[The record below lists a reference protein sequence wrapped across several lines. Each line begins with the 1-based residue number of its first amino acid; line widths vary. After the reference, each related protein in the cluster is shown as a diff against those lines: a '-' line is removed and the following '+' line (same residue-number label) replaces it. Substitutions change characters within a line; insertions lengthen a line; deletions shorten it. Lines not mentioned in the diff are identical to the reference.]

1 MAVASAVPTAADRT
15 LAPGLPPPL
24 IRSPVAALV
33 SPGVLLVILLLLG
46 PLAILFRYS
55 FNRFVPGELMVSALT
70 LENYAK
76 FFADP
81 YYQDV
86 LWTTLRISALSSAIC
101 LILGFPVAY
110 FMVRLATSRMK
121 ALMIIALVL
130 PLMMGN
136 AVRTAA
142 WMVILGERGL
152 AASIVGL
159 FGFTD
164 RLDIMYTERAVVI
177 GLVSVLLPFMILT
190 LQSVLEGIDRS
201 LEDAAGSLGASHVQ
215 ILWRVLLPL
224 ALPGILAGVLLC
236 FTLSMNAYA
245 TPVLIGGPKFH
256 SMAPE
261 VYQQVQRAMNWPFG
275 AALAFILMITTLLLT
290 VGATALA
297 QRRYRRWAE

>member
-1 MAVASAVPTAADRT
+1 MAMASVVSSATDPLPVPGFR
-15 LAPGLPPPL
+15 PPL
-24 IRSPVAALV
+24 VRSPVAALV
-33 SPGVLLVILLLLG
+33 GPGVLLVVLLLLG

-101 LILGFPVAY
+101 LALGFPVAY
-110 FMVRLATSRMK
+110 FMVRLASSRLK

-164 RLDIMYTERAVVI
+164 RLDIMYTEKAVVI

-201 LEDAAGSLGASHVQ
+201 LEDAAGSLGASHGR
-215 ILWRVLLPL
+215 ILQRVVLPL
-224 ALPGILAGVLLC
+224 ALPGILAGALLC

-256 SMAPE
+256 AMAPE

-275 AALAFILMITTLLLT
+275 AALAFILMITTLALT
-290 VGATALA
+290 IGATALA

>member
-1 MAVASAVPTAADRT
+1 M
-15 LAPGLPPPL
+15 
-24 IRSPVAALV
+24 I
-33 SPGVLLVILLLLG
+33 
-46 PLAILFRYS
+46 
-55 FNRFVPGELMVSALT
+55 
-70 LENYAK
+70 
-76 FFADP
+76 
-81 YYQDV
+81 
-86 LWTTLRISALSSAIC
+86 
-101 LILGFPVAY
+101 
-110 FMVRLATSRMK
+110 
-121 ALMIIALVL
+121 IIALVL

-159 FGFTD
+159 FGFTG
-164 RLDIMYTERAVVI
+164 RLDIMYTEKAVII

-201 LEDAAGSLGASHVQ
+201 LEDAAGSLGASHAQ
-215 ILWRVLLPL
+215 ILRRVLLPL

-256 SMAPE
+256 AMAPE

-275 AALAFILMITTLLLT
+275 AALAFILMITTLVLT
-290 VGATALA
+290 LGATALA
-297 QRRYRRWAE
+297 QRRYRRWAD

>member
-1 MAVASAVPTAADRT
+1 MTTSAASGYEDLKPRPRASVRP
-15 LAPGLPPPL
+15 
-24 IRSPVAALV
+24 RSPVAFLV
-33 SPGVLLVILLLLG
+33 GPAVLLVVLLLLG
-46 PLAILFRYS
+46 PIAILFRYS
-55 FNRFVPGELMVSALT
+55 FNRFVPGELMVNATT

-76 FFADP
+76 FFSDA
-81 YYQDV
+81 YYQEV
-86 LWTTLRISALSSAIC
+86 LFTTLRISALSSAIC
-101 LILGFPVAY
+101 LLMGFPVAY
-110 FMVRLATSRMK
+110 YMVRLASSRMK
-121 ALMIIALVL
+121 ALLVICLVL

-152 AASIVGL
+152 ASSIVSALGL
-159 FGFTD
+159 TD
-164 RLDIMYTERAVVI
+164 HLNVMYTERAVVI

-201 LEDAAGSLGASHVQ
+201 LEDAAGSLGASHAQ
-215 ILWRVLLPL
+215 ILRRVLLPL
-224 ALPGILAGVLLC
+224 ALPGILAGVLFC

-256 SMAPE
+256 AMAPE

-297 QRRYRRWAE
+297 QRKYRRWTE